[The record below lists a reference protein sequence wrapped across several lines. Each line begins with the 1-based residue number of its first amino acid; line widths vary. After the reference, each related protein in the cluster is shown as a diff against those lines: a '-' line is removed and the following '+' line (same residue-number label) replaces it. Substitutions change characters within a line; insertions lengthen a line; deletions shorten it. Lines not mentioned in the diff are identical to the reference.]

1 MYATSTAILLALLLP
16 PQDGGRSLA
25 QQDATAA
32 RAITQEFGLS
42 RWSDKLLERSLSR
55 AKSSDDRA
63 ELLLA
68 RCDILRL
75 KAFRTVDEKERLG
88 ILGEAG
94 VAYAEFLESSGNSRN
109 VSTAQQ
115 NLGQL
120 TELYGRTLSN
130 LLEAGQ
136 LSEEEKTT
144 YIATA
149 EEIFKSGLKVLNGLL
164 DTSEAGTL
172 AFNQA
177 TFSRAMVYRYWA
189 GYYPADSLERDQY
202 ANRAL
207 GYLEEFAISA
217 NLLPSMLAYNATA
230 DVYRV
235 LQDWESSNDFYD
247 YVIFNTIDALA
258 TEEVKDYPELAQ
270 ALEGVVQQSYAGWLA
285 MLRESGNQAGFDQI
299 YGQFLDWLD
308 KERIELTSDG
318 YLAQLEVASQL
329 VDNGESAQ
337 ALALA
342 KEVADNN
349 PQSFL
354 RLKANAV
361 MGNAIKNAPDDV
373 VIEISTLFDAAE
385 GAFFEK
391 RYEDS
396 VENFRRILPR
406 LSRNPDASEYG
417 GRAYYLLARS
427 WSNLGYDLFAALAH
441 EQGAKDYPDDEDSAA
456 KNAVQWEKI
465 TARFLSANASDRA
478 IEDWHT
484 EAVDMLAA
492 LDIGGGDVQM
502 NEAKRL
508 NNLAKSYYNKRPKPT
523 ADSKEGQDAARAIRK
538 AIDAYEAIDANSDS
552 YEKALV
558 QRGSLYFELGSFEP
572 GAYDTALGIY
582 NDYLNNYITA
592 EENTPSDPRS
602 RKVRADSEPLAAFNV
617 GRIYRAKAKAGDTNS
632 WPLVLSSFE
641 NLRERY
647 PTQQSLADD
656 AMRYR
661 IEAFLNLGKVEDAE
675 AEYQAMLAVPA
686 SDVRISIGA
695 FYLYSAWAKTVDQA
709 EDLEARLAAKEREL
723 QYLHAYNSFASN
735 PRWQNLLGEAN
746 LQMEMDHPEVASG
759 LYQRILNDF
768 EKASDM
774 TDISRFSARIG
785 FVESLL
791 AMRRVGEAVPVVE
804 ALVQQK
810 PKNLRVK
817 IAVVKVK
824 AGFLAWDGRNV
835 LEVPGEGTLEAL
847 ELAKQMASDLVQ
859 LGKYEAEQE
868 GKNPFYYAPWWEAK
882 LSQAYVYYQL
892 GKTDPAE
899 AGKHKRMIE
908 SLQKQD
914 PTLGEGV
921 AGKRISESFKWLLLR

>member
-94 VAYAEFLESSGNSRN
+94 VAYAEFLESSSNSRN
-109 VSTAQQ
+109 ISTAQQ
-115 NLGQL
+115 NLGVL
-120 TELYGRTLSN
+120 TELYGRTLSSLIDN
-130 LLEAGQ
+130 GQ
-136 LSEEEKTT
+136 LTEEEKTSN
-144 YIATA
+144 IATA

-164 DTSEAGTL
+164 SSSEPGADGYD
-172 AFNQA
+172 QA
-177 TFSRAMVYRYWA
+177 VFSRAMVYRYWA
-189 GYYPADSLERDQY
+189 GYYPLGSLERDQY

-217 NLLPSMLAYNATA
+217 STYPSMLAYNATA

-235 LQDWESSNDFYD
+235 LQDWESANDFYD
-247 YVIFNTIDALA
+247 YVILNTTDALE
-258 TEEVKDYPELAQ
+258 TEEVQEFPEFALL
-270 ALEGVVQQSYAGWLA
+270 LEGVVQKSYAGWLA
-285 MLRESGNQAGFDQI
+285 LMRESGNQAGFDAT
-299 YGQFLDWLD
+299 YEAFLGWVDD
-308 KERIELTSDG
+308 KRIELNSDG
-318 YLAQLEVASQL
+318 YLAQLEVATQL
-329 VDNGESAQ
+329 VDNGQAAD

-349 PQSFL
+349 PNSFL

-361 MGNAIKNAPDDV
+361 MGMAIKNAPDDV

-391 RYEDS
+391 RYEDA

-406 LSRNPDASEYG
+406 LQDSPDAAEYG
-417 GRAYYLLARS
+417 GQAYYLLGRS
-427 WSNLGYDLFAALAH
+427 WTSLGHDLFAALAH
-441 EQGAKDYPDDEDSAA
+441 EQGSKDYQEDEESAI
-456 KNAVQWEKI
+456 KNAEQWEKI
-465 TARFLSANASDRA
+465 TSRFLSGNGQDKA

-484 EAVDMLAA
+484 EAINMLADLGA
-492 LDIGGGDVQM
+492 GGSDVQYS
-502 NEAKRL
+502 EAKRL
-508 NNLAKSYYNKRPKPT
+508 EKLAKGMLAKRPKAGT
-523 ADSKEGQDAARAIRK
+523 KEGQDAARAIRK
-538 AIDAYEAIDANSDS
+538 AMDAFAQVDRNSENYERSM
-552 YEKALV
+552 V
-558 QRGSLYFELGSFEP
+558 QQGSLNYELGTFEP
-572 GAYDTALGIY
+572 AAYDTALAIFT
-582 NDYLNNYITA
+582 DYLENYITA

-602 RKVRADSEPLAAFNV
+602 RKVRADSEPLAAFNI
-617 GRIYRAKAKAGDTNS
+617 GRCYRAKAKAGDAGS
-632 WPLVLSSFE
+632 WPKVLSSFE

-647 PTQQSLADD
+647 PSQQSLADD

-661 IEAFLNLGKVEDAE
+661 IEAFLNLGQVDQAE
-675 AEYQAMLAVPA
+675 AEYQAMLDVPA
-686 SDVRISIGA
+686 GDTRISIGA
-695 FYLYSAWAKTVDQA
+695 FYLYAAWANTVDQT
-709 EDLEARLAAKEREL
+709 EDLESRIAAKQREL
-723 QYLHAYNSFASN
+723 KYLHAYNSFSPN

-746 LQMEMDHPEVASG
+746 LQMELDHPEVASG

-768 EKASDM
+768 DKDKDM

-804 ALVQQK
+804 ALVEQK

-824 AGFLAWDGRNV
+824 AGFLAWDGRSV
-835 LEVPGEGTLEAL
+835 LEVPGEGTQEAL
-847 ELAKQMASDLVQ
+847 DLAMQMVTELIQ
-859 LGKYEAEQE
+859 LGKYEAEKE

-882 LSQAYVYYQL
+882 LSQAYVLYQR
-892 GKTDPAE
+892 GKTSPQD
-899 AGKHKRMIE
+899 AGKHKRLIE